1 MKQKLKTKT
10 NSVIIVAV
18 FSLLILGCQ
27 PESGELLP
35 VNNSGMEIASSRFE
49 SDTAVIN
56 DDGLKLK
63 VFGSWDGRAKVRVFL
78 ENNSGNDIKLN
89 FDKSTVVDSRGGE
102 INIDSIYEDQGSA
115 VNEIKD
121 NQFSVGN
128 GEKKKLVIG
137 FPLNLSN
144 SLADK
149 PPRIISLILAVEN
162 NSKNKETRKHRIN
175 FEGISKRAD
184 SNTIEPQ
191 I

>member
-18 FSLLILGCQ
+18 FYLKILGCK
-27 PESGELLP
+27 PEIGEIFTL
-35 VNNSGMEIASSRFE
+35 NNSGMEIASSRFE